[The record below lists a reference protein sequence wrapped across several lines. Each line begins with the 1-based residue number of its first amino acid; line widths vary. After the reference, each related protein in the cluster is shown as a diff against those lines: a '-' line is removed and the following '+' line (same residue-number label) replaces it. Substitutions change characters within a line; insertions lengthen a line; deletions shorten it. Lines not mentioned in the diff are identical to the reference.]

1 MTDQLLTGPIRSR
14 GSVALHN
21 SRLINFDL
29 SFLHLLAAI
38 SILMNLFRTYERTG
52 DMPAGRDVLISA
64 IEQSQSSA
72 YWHMRLT
79 FQLAQLHAHP
89 RVLDYHV
96 RSLSLSS
103 SSSLALLSSAPV
115 SGTDSESALRSRQIT
130 PSCSAENR

>member
-1 MTDQLLTGPIRSR
+1 MTDQLLTGPIRRR

-64 IEQSQSSA
+64 IEQSQGSA

-89 RVLDYHV
+89 RVLDYHHQ
-96 RSLSLSS
+96 SLSLIQSQHFDHVRS
-103 SSSLALLSSAPV
+103 HLAVVQRIA
-115 SGTDSESALRSRQIT
+115 DAESE
-130 PSCSAENR
+130 PSKND